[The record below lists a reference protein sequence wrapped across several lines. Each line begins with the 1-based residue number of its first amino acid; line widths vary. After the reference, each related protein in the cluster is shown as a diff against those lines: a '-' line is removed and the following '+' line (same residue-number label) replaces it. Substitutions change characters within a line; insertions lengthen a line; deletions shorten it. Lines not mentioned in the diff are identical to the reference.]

1 MLDLR
6 LIRRDPD
13 AVREALARR
22 GDADRLDEASRE
34 AIRGAGTR
42 ILTPTTPRVLAVAY
56 LAWQRLQRGDSD
68 DLDALVPLYLR
79 APAIGPQPPR
89 P

>member
-1 MLDLR
+1 M
-6 LIRRDPD
+6 
-13 AVREALARR
+13 
-22 GDADRLDEASRE
+22 
-34 AIRGAGTR
+34 
-42 ILTPTTPRVLAVAY
+42 PTTPRVLAVAY